1 MVKIDELKNFS
12 ETINGKLLF
21 NYNLKKTNWFNIGGT
36 AKVFFKPD
44 SLNELISFI
53 KKFKKKEKIFLL
65 GAGSNILINDKT
77 FDGTVIK
84 LGKQFSNISLLS
96 ENIIVAGSS
105 ATDKKL
111 AEFACE
117 NNIGGLE
124 FLSCIPG
131 SIGGAIT
138 MNSGCYGYDISQ
150 SLVSLN
156 GFCCDM

>member
-1 MVKIDELKNFS
+1 MAKINELKNFS
-12 ETINGKLLF
+12 EAINGKLLF

-36 AKVFFKPD
+36 TKAFFKPD

-77 FDGTVIK
+77 FNGTVIK
-84 LGKQFSNISLLS
+84 LGRKFSNISLLS
-96 ENIIVAGSS
+96 DNIIVAGSS

-124 FLSCIPG
+124 FLS
-131 SIGGAIT
+131 
-138 MNSGCYGYDISQ
+138 
-150 SLVSLN
+150 
-156 GFCCDM
+156 

>member
-12 ETINGKLLF
+12 EAINGKLLF

-77 FDGTVIK
+77 FNGIIIK
-84 LGKQFSNISLLS
+84 LGKKFSNISLLS
-96 ENIIVAGSS
+96 NNIIVAGSS
-105 ATDKKL
+105 ATD
-111 AEFACE
+111 
-117 NNIGGLE
+117 
-124 FLSCIPG
+124 
-131 SIGGAIT
+131 
-138 MNSGCYGYDISQ
+138 M
-150 SLVSLN
+150 
-156 GFCCDM
+156 